1 MTKKAII
8 IGASSGMGLELV
20 KILSAE
26 GYELG
31 ITARRKELLEELKN
45 SLPGKVIVQQMDVA
59 ETQAARAQLQQLIA
73 ELGGVDL
80 VVISAAVGF
89 TNHELNWDKEQQTID
104 VNVSGFVAMAQV
116 AMQYFLQQRRGHLV
130 GISSIA
136 ALMGNRSAP
145 SYNASKAFVSN
156 FLAGL
161 HQKMIHDKLP
171 IVILDVKP
179 GFVDTRMA
187 KAYKIFWMASPQKAA
202 QQIFQAIQQKKRH
215 VYITKR
221 WRLIGWIMKVLPRWI
236 WERV

>member
-1 MTKKAII
+1 MPQKAII
-8 IGASSGMGLELV
+8 IGASSGMGLELA

-59 ETQAARAQLQQLIA
+59 ETQAARAQLQRLIT

-80 VVISAAVGF
+80 VIISSAVGF
-89 TNHELNWDKEQQTID
+89 TNHELSWEKEQQTIAAN
-104 VNVSGFVAMAQV
+104 VNGFVAMAQV
-116 AMQYFLQQRRGHLV
+116 AMEHFLEKKHGHLV

-161 HQKMIHDKLP
+161 HQKMVHEKLP

-187 KAYKIFWMASPQKAA
+187 KAYFLFWVASPAKAA
-202 QQIFQAIQQKKRH
+202 QQIYQAIKKKKRH
-215 VYITKR
+215 LYVTKR
-221 WRLIGWIMKVLPRWI
+221 WRLIAWIMKALPRWV

>member
-1 MTKKAII
+1 MNKKAII
-8 IGASSGMGLELV
+8 IGASSGIGLELA

-26 GYELG
+26 GYDLG
-31 ITARRKELLEELKN
+31 LTARRKDLLEELKG
-45 SLPGKVIVQQMDVA
+45 SLRGKVLLQQMDVA
-59 ETQAARAQLQQLIA
+59 ELDTARDQLRTLIA
-73 ELGGVDL
+73 DLGGVDL
-80 VVISAAVGF
+80 FIISAAVGF
-89 TNHELNWDKEQQTID
+89 TNHELSWEKEQQTIE

-116 AMQYFLQQRRGHLV
+116 VMEHFLEKKRGHLV

-145 SYNASKAFVSN
+145 AYNASKAFVSN
-156 FLAGL
+156 YLAGL
-161 HQKMIHDKLP
+161 HQKVTHDKLP

-202 QQIFQAIQQKKRH
+202 QQIYRAIQQKKRH

-221 WRLIGWIMKVLPRWI
+221 WRLIAWIMKVLPRWI